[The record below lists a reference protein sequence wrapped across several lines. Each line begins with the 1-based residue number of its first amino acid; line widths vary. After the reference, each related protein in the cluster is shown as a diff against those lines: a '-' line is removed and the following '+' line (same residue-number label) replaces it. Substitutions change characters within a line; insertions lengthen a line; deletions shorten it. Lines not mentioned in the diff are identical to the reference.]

1 MDKQRIYDAMLIK
14 AFRSDVLMGTLNYW
28 LKVYDIDLIR
38 DKHLYKR
45 IPEHLY
51 MGKRVQEMVGD
62 YMKPLAN
69 RLWDTE
75 RKDDIKTLDWMQRVE
90 CIKRKEVKPKNE
102 ETTKENRDRLNL
114 QRMNKLVVENMR
126 AEKRSYQWGV
136 TKGKPTSR
144 YGRRI
149 K

>member
-1 MDKQRIYDAMLIK
+1 MDKQRIYDAMLLK
-14 AFRSDVLMGTLNYW
+14 AFRADVLMGTLNYW

-45 IPEHLY
+45 IPEYLY

-62 YMKPLAN
+62 YMKPLAD
-69 RLWDTE
+69 RLWDTT
-75 RKDDIKTLDWMQRVE
+75 RADDIKTLDWMQRIE
-90 CIKRKEVKPKNE
+90 CIRRKEIKPKIE
-102 ETTKENRDRLNL
+102 ESAKESRQRLAEI
-114 QRMNKLVVENMR
+114 RINKLVAENIK
-126 AEKRSYQWGV
+126 AEKRMNQWGV

-144 YGRRI
+144 YGRR

>member
-14 AFRSDVLMGTLNYW
+14 AFRADVLIGQLSSW

-45 IPEHLY
+45 IPEYLY

-75 RKDDIKTLDWMQRVE
+75 RKDDIKTLDWMKNLE
-90 CIKRKEVKPKNE
+90 CVRRKEIKPKIE
-102 ETTKENRDRLNL
+102 ESKKESRDRLAL
-114 QRMNKLVVENMR
+114 QRMNKLVVENIR
-126 AEKRSYQWGV
+126 AEKRGYQWGV
-136 TKGKPTSR
+136 TKGKRSNR
-144 YGRRI
+144 YGRR

>member
-1 MDKQRIYDAMLIK
+1 MDKQRIYDAMLLK
-14 AFRSDVLMGTLNYW
+14 AFRTDVLMGTLNYW

-45 IPEHLY
+45 IPEYLY

-62 YMKPLAN
+62 YMKPLAD
-69 RLWDTE
+69 RLWDTT
-75 RKDDIKTLDWMQRVE
+75 RADDIKTLDWMQRIE
-90 CIKRKEVKPKNE
+90 CIRRKEIKPKIE
-102 ETTKENRDRLNL
+102 ESAKESRQRLAEI
-114 QRMNKLVVENMR
+114 RINKLVAENIK
-126 AEKRSYQWGV
+126 AEKRMNQWGV

-144 YGRRI
+144 YGRR

>member
-14 AFRSDVLMGTLNYW
+14 AFRSDVLVGQLNYW
-28 LKVYDIDLIR
+28 LKVYDINMIR
-38 DKHLYKR
+38 DKNVLKR
-45 IPEHLY
+45 IPEYLY

-69 RLWDTE
+69 RLWDTT
-75 RKDDIKTLDWMQRVE
+75 RADDIKTLDWMKNIE
-90 CIKRKEVKPKNE
+90 CVRRKEVKPKIE
-102 ETTKENRDRLNL
+102 ETTKENRDRLAL
-114 QRMNKLVVENMR
+114 QRMNKLVLGNIR

-136 TKGKPTSR
+136 TKGKHSNR
-144 YGRRI
+144 YGRR